1 MNSYSVISI
10 EPFNEWNQFFF
21 LVLPPSFPYS
31 QIITSTPN
39 AKHISSV
46 KHKPESIPFTA
57 SPIESP
63 VSPSSSS
70 RVTKV
75 YEQQVKS
82 SSLPAIPS
90 TSPLPPVP
98 TTPSRNLNNKL
109 LLSPPDRTV
118 KKARTMPSLGSTPVV
133 AESNPLPT
141 TPKRQ
146 NLPTL
151 TELLASAKKGKKSLK
166 DSKPKWGEEEPIAK
180 FHFPVSEDNPYML
193 DPYAISVDHLELDL
207 HISPATSL
215 SSFAGS
221 GSEDK
226 DDVVNG
232 QALDIDFYPLSFNPY
247 ATSTQH
253 PHEGLSSSFLGENGK
268 AGKELS
274 LGFGGY
280 LMLRINC

>member
-46 KHKPESIPFTA
+46 KHKPDPIPFTV

-63 VSPSSSS
+63 VSFSSSS

-98 TTPSRNLNNKL
+98 TTPSRNLNNKRL
-109 LLSPPDRTV
+109 LRLLIVQP
-118 KKARTMPSLGSTPVV
+118 
-133 AESNPLPT
+133 
-141 TPKRQ
+141 
-146 NLPTL
+146 
-151 TELLASAKKGKKSLK
+151 ELRKNIQCRLWA
-166 DSKPKWGEEEPIAK
+166 
-180 FHFPVSEDNPYML
+180 
-193 DPYAISVDHLELDL
+193 
-207 HISPATSL
+207 
-215 SSFAGS
+215 
-221 GSEDK
+221 
-226 DDVVNG
+226 
-232 QALDIDFYPLSFNPY
+232 QPLSLLNL
-247 ATSTQH
+247 T
-253 PHEGLSSSFLGENGK
+253 LC
-268 AGKELS
+268 
-274 LGFGGY
+274 
-280 LMLRINC
+280 LRHQRDKTCQP